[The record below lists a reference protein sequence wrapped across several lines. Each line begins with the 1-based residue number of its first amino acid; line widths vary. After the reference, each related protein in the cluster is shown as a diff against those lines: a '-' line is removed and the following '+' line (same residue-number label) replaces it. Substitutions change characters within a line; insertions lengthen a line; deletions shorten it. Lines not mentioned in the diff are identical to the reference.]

1 MALALSSADQRQL
14 ARAIEA
20 LLSPLT
26 QPTLDD
32 WFVLITR
39 EIRPLIRGESTLVT
53 YSSSRTAA
61 THFSADAPELAAKV
75 GAAMTASSGELH
87 FVDPVMEMG
96 LALRRA
102 RRLSVFT
109 SATLDSLS
117 GGQRQRS
124 FFYNEVCR
132 PLGARVTFGVAL
144 GGNDGEALLGVNA
157 KRPARDPLSE
167 DTLALLAL
175 LAPAF
180 QAGFEMLR
188 RLDRSYL
195 ALADTLDTLSEGIL
209 VYDGASGREL
219 YRNMALQR
227 LPLEDRGFAMVER
240 RACEVARALHRTR
253 QRSRSRM
260 MTHADQTDLPPLNDI
275 RTQNGRYSL
284 RASLIPVSLFA
295 REQLVLVAVERHGV
309 SLPTAERLREH
320 LGLTAREAQVALRLA
335 YGDSDTE
342 LALKLGVSPHTVRHH
357 AERIFQKLDVHSRK
371 ALALR
376 LAGPL

>member
-14 ARAIEA
+14 GRAIEA
-20 LLSPLT
+20 LLSPLA
-26 QPTLDD
+26 QPSLND
-32 WFVLITR
+32 WLVLITR
-39 EIRPLIRGESTLVT
+39 EIRPLLRGDSTLVA
-53 YSSSRTAA
+53 YSSGQIA
-61 THFSADAPELAAKV
+61 TQFSADAPELAAKV
-75 GAAMTASSGELH
+75 SAATTFELGEMR
-87 FVDPVMEMG
+87 FADPVMDLG
-96 LALRRA
+96 LALRRE
-102 RRLSVFT
+102 RHLNVFT
-109 SATLDSLS
+109 SSILDDLS
-117 GGQRQRS
+117 GRQLQRS

-132 PLGARVTFGVAL
+132 PMGARITYGIAI

-157 KRPARDPLSE
+157 RRPARDPLSE

-219 YRNMALQR
+219 YRNLALQR
-227 LPLEDRGFAMVER
+227 LPLGDRGFAVVER
-240 RACEVARALHRTR
+240 RASEVARALHRTQ
-253 QRSRSRM
+253 QRSCSRT
-260 MTHADQTDLPPLNDI
+260 MTNADQTDLPPLSDI

-284 RASLIPVSLFA
+284 RASLLPVALFA

-309 SLPTAERLREH
+309 SLPTAGTLRERF
-320 LGLTAREAQVALRLA
+320 GLTAREAQVALRLA
-335 YGDSDTE
+335 YGDSDSE
-342 LALKLGVSPHTVRHH
+342 LALKLGVSPHTIRHH
-357 AERIFQKLDVHSRK
+357 AERIFQKLNVHSRK

-376 LAGPL
+376 LAGPI

>member
-1 MALALSSADQRQL
+1 MALVLSSADQRQL
-14 ARAIEA
+14 AKAIEA

-26 QPTLDD
+26 QRSLDD
-32 WFVLITR
+32 WLVLITR

-53 YSSSRTAA
+53 YSSGRTAA
-61 THFSADAPELAAKV
+61 HFSADAPELAARV
-75 GAAMTASSGELH
+75 SEATTVSSGEVH
-87 FVDPVMEMG
+87 FADPVMDMG
-96 LALRRA
+96 LALRRK
-102 RRLSVFT
+102 RHLGVFT

-117 GGQRQRS
+117 GGQLQRS

-132 PLGARVTFGVAL
+132 PFGARITYGIAL

-195 ALADTLDTLSEGIL
+195 ALADTLDTLAEGIL
-209 VYDGASGREL
+209 LYDGASGREL

-227 LPLEDRGFAMVER
+227 LPLGDRGFAAVER
-240 RACEVARALHRTR
+240 RACEVARALHRAQ
-253 QRSRSRM
+253 QRSCSRI
-260 MTHADQTDLPPLNDI
+260 MTHADQTDLPPLRDI

-284 RASLIPVSLFA
+284 RASLLPVALFA

-309 SLPTAERLREH
+309 SLPTADRLREH
-320 LGLTAREAQVALRLA
+320 FGLTAREAQVALRLA

>member
-1 MALALSSADQRQL
+1 MALVLSSADQRQL
-14 ARAIEA
+14 AKAIEA

-26 QPTLDD
+26 QPSLDD
-32 WFVLITR
+32 WLVLITR
-39 EIRPLIRGESTLVT
+39 EIRPLLRGESTLVA
-53 YSSSRTAA
+53 YSSGQTAA
-61 THFSADAPELAAKV
+61 HFSADAPELAAKV
-75 GAAMTASSGELH
+75 SAATTFRDGELR
-87 FVDPVMEMG
+87 FADPVMDMG
-96 LALRRA
+96 LALRRE
-102 RRLSVFT
+102 RHLGVFT
-109 SATLDSLS
+109 SATLDDMS
-117 GGQRQRS
+117 GGQLQRS

-132 PLGARVTFGVAL
+132 PLGARITYGLAL

-157 KRPARDPLSE
+157 KRPSRDPLSE

-188 RLDRSYL
+188 RLRRSYI
-195 ALADTLDTLSEGIL
+195 ALADSLDTLSEGIL

-227 LPLEDRGFAMVER
+227 LPLGDRGFAVVER
-240 RACEVARALHRTR
+240 RACEVARALHRTQ
-253 QRSRSRM
+253 QRSCSRM
-260 MTHADQTDLPPLNDI
+260 MSSADQTDLPPLSDI

-284 RASLIPVSLFA
+284 RASLLPVALFA
-295 REQLVLVAVERHGV
+295 REQLVLITVERHGV
-309 SLPTAERLREH
+309 SLPSADRLREH
-320 LGLTAREAQVALRLA
+320 FGLTAREAQVALRLA

>member
-14 ARAIEA
+14 AKAIEA

-32 WFVLITR
+32 WLVLITR
-39 EIRPLIRGESTLVT
+39 EIRPLLRGESTLVA
-53 YSSSRTAA
+53 YSSGRAA
-61 THFSADAPELAAKV
+61 GNFSADAPELAASV
-75 GAAMTASSGELH
+75 NAATTFRSGDMH
-87 FVDPVMEMG
+87 FADPVMEMG
-96 LALRRA
+96 LALRRE
-102 RRLSVFT
+102 RQLSVFT
-109 SATLDSLS
+109 SAILDSLS
-117 GGQRQRS
+117 GGQLQRS

-132 PLGARVTFGVAL
+132 PFGARITYGLAI

-188 RLDRSYL
+188 RLDRSYR

-209 VYDGASGREL
+209 VYDGATGREL

-227 LPLEDRGFAMVER
+227 LPLGDRGFAVVER
-240 RACEVARALHRTR
+240 RACEVARSLHRTQ
-253 QRSRSRM
+253 QRSCSRM
-260 MTHADQTDLPPLNDI
+260 MTHADQTDLPPLRDI

-284 RASLIPVSLFA
+284 RASLIPVTLFA

-320 LGLTAREAQVALRLA
+320 FGLTAREAQVALRLA